1 MKRENIEHYGY
12 NFVEDEY
19 LESDRDEYTLR
30 NERIKHWDA
39 AWRRLRE
46 DEITLLQLLGNISSN
61 WNNVWVEDPIDI
73 TLIRNTSFFGL
84 VRIGSL
90 QPATISYHDFK
101 LPEGI
106 RESHIVSCDIN
117 RHCAIYKVAY
127 MSHYQIDSMC
137 MLHRIDEMDTTNHSK
152 FGVGCY

>member
-73 TLIRNTSFFGL
+73 TLIRNTSFLALF
-84 VRIGSL
+84 
-90 QPATISYHDFK
+90 A
-101 LPEGI
+101 
-106 RESHIVSCDIN
+106 
-117 RHCAIYKVAY
+117 
-127 MSHYQIDSMC
+127 
-137 MLHRIDEMDTTNHSK
+137 
-152 FGVGCY
+152 